1 MEFSTSFVSGPIAE
15 PELHN
20 GGKPVSKTLL
30 NPPSAYPSKN
40 PRSCG
45 TKRGAFIFT
54 AGQVAF
60 DSAGEF
66 VGKGDIRAQ
75 TRQAIENIKAI
86 LEEGGAALSDV
97 MKVNI
102 FLSESADKE
111 GMNEVYREFFGE
123 DPPARTA
130 VVAGLASPE
139 LLIEIE
145 AVAVVS
151 D

>member
-1 MEFSTSFVSGPIAE
+1 MP
-15 PELHN
+15 
-20 GGKPVSKTLL
+20 KTIL

-45 TKRGAFIFT
+45 TRRGPLVFT

-60 DSAGEF
+60 DSE
-66 VGKGDIRAQ
+66 GKLIGAGDIRAQ
-75 TRQAIENIKAI
+75 TRQAMENIRAI
-86 LEEGGAALSDV
+86 LEEGGASLPDV

-102 FLSESADKE
+102 FIAAGADKE
-111 GMNEVYREFFGE
+111 GMNEVYSQYFPE

-130 VVAGLASPE
+130 VTAGLASPE
-139 LLIEIE
+139 ILIEIE
-145 AVAVVS
+145 AVAIVS

>member
-1 MEFSTSFVSGPIAE
+1 M
-15 PELHN
+15 
-20 GGKPVSKTLL
+20 SKTLL

-45 TKRGAFIFT
+45 TKRGPFIFT
-54 AGQVAF
+54 AGQVAL
-60 DSAGEF
+60 DSTGEL

-130 VVAGLASPE
+130 VIAGLASPE

-145 AVAVVS
+145 AVAIVS

>member
-1 MEFSTSFVSGPIAE
+1 M
-15 PELHN
+15 
-20 GGKPVSKTLL
+20 SKTLL

-45 TKRGAFIFT
+45 TKRGPFVFT

-60 DSAGEF
+60 DSEGKL
-66 VGKGDIRAQ
+66 VGKGDTGAQ

-97 MKVNI
+97 MKVNL

-111 GMNEVYREFFGE
+111 GMNEVYREFVGE

-130 VVAGLASPE
+130 VVAGLSTPE

>member
-1 MEFSTSFVSGPIAE
+1 MP
-15 PELHN
+15 
-20 GGKPVSKTLL
+20 KTIL

-45 TKRGAFIFT
+45 TRRGPFVFT

-60 DSAGEF
+60 DSEGKL
-66 VGKGDIRAQ
+66 VGAGDIRAQ
-75 TRQAIENIKAI
+75 TRQAMENIKAI
-86 LEEGGAALSDV
+86 LEEGGASLLDV

-102 FLSESADKE
+102 FIAAGVDKE
-111 GMNEVYREFFGE
+111 GMNEIYSQYFPE

-130 VVAGLASPE
+130 VTAGLASPE
-139 LLIEIE
+139 ILIEIE
-145 AVAVVS
+145 AVAIVS

>member
-1 MEFSTSFVSGPIAE
+1 MEFSTLSASSLIAE
-15 PELHN
+15 PKPQN
-20 GGKPVSKTLL
+20 GGKPVSKILL
-30 NPPSAYPSKN
+30 NPASAYPSKN

-45 TKRGAFIFT
+45 TKRGPFIFT

-60 DSAGEF
+60 DSAGEL
-66 VGKGDIRAQ
+66 VGKADIRAQ

-86 LEEGGAALSDV
+86 LEEGSAALSDV

-145 AVAVVS
+145 AVAIVS

>member
-1 MEFSTSFVSGPIAE
+1 MP
-15 PELHN
+15 
-20 GGKPVSKTLL
+20 KTIL

-45 TKRGAFIFT
+45 TRRGPFVFT

-60 DSAGEF
+60 DSE
-66 VGKGDIRAQ
+66 GKLIGAGDIRAQ
-75 TRQAIENIKAI
+75 TRQAMENIRAI
-86 LEEGGAALSDV
+86 LEEGGASLSDV

-102 FLSESADKE
+102 FIAAGADKE
-111 GMNEVYREFFGE
+111 GMNEVYAEYFPE

-130 VVAGLASPE
+130 VTAGLSSPE
-139 LLIEIE
+139 ILIEIE
-145 AVAVVS
+145 AVAIVS

>member
-1 MEFSTSFVSGPIAE
+1 M
-15 PELHN
+15 
-20 GGKPVSKTLL
+20 SKTLL

-45 TKRGAFIFT
+45 TKRGPFIFT

-60 DSAGEF
+60 DSAGEL

-86 LEEGGAALSDV
+86 LEEGSAALSDV

-123 DPPARTA
+123 DSPARTA

-145 AVAVVS
+145 AVAIVS

>member
-1 MEFSTSFVSGPIAE
+1 MP
-15 PELHN
+15 
-20 GGKPVSKTLL
+20 KTIL

-45 TKRGAFIFT
+45 TRRGPFVFT

-60 DSAGEF
+60 DSEGRLIGA
-66 VGKGDIRAQ
+66 GDIRAQ
-75 TRQAIENIKAI
+75 TRQAMENIRAI
-86 LEEGGAALSDV
+86 LEEGGASLSDV

-102 FLSESADKE
+102 FIAAGADKE
-111 GMNEVYREFFGE
+111 GMNEVYSQYFPE

-130 VVAGLASPE
+130 VAAGLASPE
-139 LLIEIE
+139 ILIEIE
-145 AVAVVS
+145 AVAIVS

>member
-1 MEFSTSFVSGPIAE
+1 MP
-15 PELHN
+15 
-20 GGKPVSKTLL
+20 KTLL

-45 TKRGAFIFT
+45 TKRGPFVFT

-60 DSAGEF
+60 DSTGKL

-86 LEEGGAALSDV
+86 LKEGGAALSDV

-102 FLSESADKE
+102 FLSESADNE
-111 GMNEVYREFFGE
+111 GMNEVYSEFFGE

-130 VVAGLASPE
+130 VVAGIS
-139 LLIEIE
+139 
-145 AVAVVS
+145 
-151 D
+151 